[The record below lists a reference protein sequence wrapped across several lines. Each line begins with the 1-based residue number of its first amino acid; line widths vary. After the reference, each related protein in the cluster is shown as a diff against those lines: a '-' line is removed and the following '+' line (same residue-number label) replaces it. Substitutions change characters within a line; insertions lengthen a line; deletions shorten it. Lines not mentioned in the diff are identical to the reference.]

1 MDCSTPGGIPSLS
14 PTLGACSNSC
24 PSSPTISSSVVLF
37 SSCLQSFPASGSFQ
51 MRQFFTSDGQR
62 IGVSASASV
71 LLITIQNWFPR
82 GWTGWISLQ
91 SMGLSRVFSNTAV
104 QFSLT
109 PLTLFYSFIKDL
121 LLTKHWNSTQLMRS
135 RFRAKHSMPQTQTY
149 VSDSICLSYKW
160 EFLMSERYCEC
171 IWNSVS
177 YERPRGLN
185 VGICSWRNKANHPEL
200 IISSSWFGW
209 KWECLLLSMSGLP
222 DWSFGGPLPA
232 PSVSSQ
238 PVLARLLQGNN
249 QMGTWDW
256 RGSLFTCCDVLC
268 LCRKE
273 KLMPWAWTEAT
284 ST

>member
-1 MDCSTPGGIPSLS
+1 MSIKSNHLILCCPLLLLPSIF
-14 PTLGACSNSC
+14 
-24 PSSPTISSSVVLF
+24 PSI
-37 SSCLQSFPASGSFQ
+37 
-51 MRQFFTSDGQR
+51 
-62 IGVSASASV
+62 
-71 LLITIQNWFPR
+71 
-82 GWTGWISLQ
+82 
-91 SMGLSRVFSNTAV
+91 RVFSNETVLHLRWPKDWSFSFSLSSSNEYSELISFRMDWLDLLAV
-104 QFSLT
+104 QGTLKSLFQYCSSVYLT
-109 PLTLFYSFIKDL
+109 PLSLFYSFIKDL

-135 RFRAKHSMPQTQTY
+135 KFRARHSTPQTQPY

-185 VGICSWRNKANHPEL
+185 VGLCSWRNKANHPEL

-209 KWECLLLSMSGLP
+209 KWEHLLFSMSGLP
-222 DWSFGGPLPA
+222 DWPFGGPLPA

-238 PVLARLLQGNN
+238 PVPARLLQGNH
-249 QMGTWDW
+249 QTGTWDW